1 MLKDVREEI
10 QKIDDQIIELI
21 AQRTGLAENVLDAK
35 KKENMEIDDEEQN
48 KIVLKRAV
56 EAATEQGLDV
66 GAVKRIYE
74 ILIKMSIERQRELSG
89 RGKLQ
94 PS

>member
-1 MLKDVREEI
+1 MLKDVREKI

-21 AQRTGLAENVLDAK
+21 AQRTGLAEKILDAK
-35 KKENMEIDDEEQN
+35 KRENMEIDDDEQN
-48 KIVLKRAV
+48 RIVLKRAV
-56 EAATEQGLDV
+56 EAATEHGMDV
-66 GAVKRIYE
+66 GAVKRIYG

-94 PS
+94 SS

>member
-1 MLKDVREEI
+1 MLRDVREEI

-21 AQRTGLAENVLDAK
+21 AHRTGLAEKILDAK
-35 KKENMEIDDEEQN
+35 KKENVEIDDEEQN
-48 KIVLKRAV
+48 KVVLKRAV
-56 EAATEQGLDV
+56 EAATEHGMDV

>member
-21 AQRTGLAENVLDAK
+21 ALRTGMAEKVLDAK
-35 KKENMEIDDEEQN
+35 KKECVEIDDEEQN
-48 KIVLKRAV
+48 KVVIKRAV
-56 EAATEQGLDV
+56 EAATEHGMDV

-74 ILIKMSIERQRELSG
+74 ILIEMCIDRQRELSG
-89 RGKLQ
+89 RGQLQ
-94 PS
+94 SS

>member
-10 QKIDDQIIELI
+10 QKIDYQIIELI
-21 AQRTGLAENVLDAK
+21 AQRTGLAEKILDAK
-35 KKENMEIDDEEQN
+35 KKENVEIDDEEQN
-48 KIVLKRAV
+48 RVVLKRAV
-56 EAATEQGLDV
+56 EAATEHGMDV

-94 PS
+94 LS